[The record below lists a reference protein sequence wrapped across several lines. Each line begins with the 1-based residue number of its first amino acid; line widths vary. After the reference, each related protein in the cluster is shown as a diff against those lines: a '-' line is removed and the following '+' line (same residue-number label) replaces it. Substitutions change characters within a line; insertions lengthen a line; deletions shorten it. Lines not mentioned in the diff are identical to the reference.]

1 MLPAIR
7 TVAPILSLGETNA
20 TNWARVKV
28 ASYERS
34 AFRPFFVLTR
44 ARNILEDAP
53 DADAATGRS
62 ATLDGRGRGGWGR
75 RGSASSEAGAG
86 AGATGS
92 LKRMAKEGEE
102 KRRRGIFGG
111 GKKKEKRK
119 DREKQEDPIYENME
133 SIAGEAFMKK
143 ELKVSSTK

>member
-1 MLPAIR
+1 M
-7 TVAPILSLGETNA
+7 
-20 TNWARVKV
+20 
-28 ASYERS
+28 
-34 AFRPFFVLTR
+34 LTR

-62 ATLDGRGRGGWGR
+62 ATLDGRGKGGWGR

-86 AGATGS
+86 AGAGTTGS

-133 SIAGEAFMKK
+133 SIAGEPFIKK
-143 ELKVSSTK
+143 S